1 MASQRNETYSGY
13 LTPLAADGGAIVRAE
28 ALANARVHRA
38 LLLDPPQLKP
48 VR

>member
-1 MASQRNETYSGY
+1 MASQRIGTYSGY
-13 LTPLAADGGAIVRAE
+13 LTPLAADGGAVVRAE

-38 LLLDPPQLKP
+38 ILLDPPQLKL